1 MVERWP
7 SDRLL
12 QRFDSFHL
20 SFLLQSM
27 KTLYM
32 RLRTF
37 PIRFFVI
44 LGMLLI
50 LGLQLAFVMFWQ
62 DFYSHMPFPGNS
74 DPVSG
79 PPYILASV
87 GTAITTLAV
96 LFVVPLG
103 VLWFSRSGSLAGT
116 AGLLLGS
123 ILTCIIIWLSIEQLR
138 NDSSMWPIDLALL
151 TILVAIPLY
160 LGCLVQMAM
169 QFVHK
174 QIMN

>member
-74 DPVSG
+74 
-79 PPYILASV
+79 
-87 GTAITTLAV
+87 
-96 LFVVPLG
+96 
-103 VLWFSRSGSLAGT
+103 SGSLAGT

-123 ILTCIIIWLSIEQLR
+123 ILACIIIWLSIEQLR